1 MALSTEYGSGRG
13 TLSVAMSD
21 ARRGGGQPGRM
32 FTMRIEP
39 APTEIQARFEQWADL
54 IDDFDPVFDDVVK
67 LFHKH
72 ERDQFRTQGK
82 QTGPRWPKLSP
93 KYAAWKRK
101 HFPGRPILVR
111 TGALRDALVKGGPGS
126 IGGKKGLRGDRWLEV
141 GIDLGSDVGK
151 YAEAHQF
158 ARGPAYEG
166 AQRRPR
172 PPIRWDPS
180 VWDKGIKQV
189 GKGGTVPLGTAVAQ
203 LFQVHIIRA
212 RKQAHAD
219 KLFSDRF
226 DFKKM
231 RRGVMRLKT
240 R

>member
-1 MALSTEYGSGRG
+1 MALSTSYGSGRG
-13 TLSVAMSD
+13 TLSVAMSE
-21 ARRGGGQPGRM
+21 ARRRGGKPGRM

-54 IDDFDPVFDDVVK
+54 IDNFDPVFDDVARMVR
-67 LFHKH
+67 KH
-72 ERDQFRTQGK
+72 SHDQFRTEGK
-82 QTGPRWPKLSP
+82 QTGTAWPGLSP
-93 KYAAWKRK
+93 KYKAWKDQ
-101 HFPGRPILVR
+101 HFPGRPILVA
-111 TGALRDALVKGGPGS
+111 TGALRGALVKGGPGS
-126 IGGKKGLRGDRWLEV
+126 IGGLRGRRGPRFLEV
-141 GIDLGSDVGK
+141 GIDASSDVGK
-151 YAEAHQF
+151 YAVAHQF
-158 ARGPAYEG
+158 ARGPAYRK
-166 AQRRPR
+166 QRKPR
-172 PPIRWDPS
+172 PPVRWDPS

-189 GKGGTVPLGTAVAQ
+189 GKGGTVPLGTAIAQ

>member
-1 MALSTEYGSGRG
+1 MALSTKYGSGRG

-54 IDDFDPVFDDVVK
+54 IDDFGPVFDDVVK
-67 LFHKH
+67 LFRKH
-72 ERDQFRTQGK
+72 ERDQFRKQGK

-126 IGGKKGLRGDRWLEV
+126 IGGRKGRRTPTSWE
-141 GIDLGSDVGK
+141 LGVSPGTK
-151 YAEAHQF
+151 MGEYAAAHQF
-158 ARGPAYEG
+158 ARGPAYRK
-166 AQRRPR
+166 QRKPR
-172 PPIRWDPS
+172 PPVRWDPS
-180 VWDKGIKQV
+180 VWDKGITQV
-189 GKGGTVPLGTAVAQ
+189 GKGGAVPLGTAIAQ
-203 LFQVHIIRA
+203 LFQVYIVKA
-212 RKQAHAD
+212 RKEAHAD
-219 KLFSDRF
+219 ELFADNY